1 VKVSLH
7 VHVSVVLC
15 CTLLFSTI
23 LTSLWGSHFFLMLLV
38 DSRNNCR
45 CLIHLLILIL
55 VAFLS
60 CYKAGFDLPLGIT
73 RVIFL
78 TVFEHIVICST
89 WYRGLTNPVPQ
100 LNVNA
105 TQTYNN
111 AFDLHLHRICLF
123 LSLFNWHW
131 LVFIPLPLRITFL
144 SGSSSRSL

>member
-1 VKVSLH
+1 MVKVSLH
-7 VHVSVVLC
+7 AHVSVVLC

-23 LTSLWGSHFFLMLLV
+23 LPPSEARIFFLMLLV

-60 CYKAGFDLPLGIT
+60 CYNAGFDLPLGII
-73 RVIFL
+73 RVIFFL

-111 AFDLHLHRICLF
+111 AFDLHLHRI
-123 LSLFNWHW
+123 
-131 LVFIPLPLRITFL
+131 
-144 SGSSSRSL
+144 